1 MVILNDDDKHPPES
15 RDSRIGKLAVMVEE
29 ISEQYALL
37 AVVQAQVSTM
47 LADLLDHATA
57 NRDLFVASDTDTT
70 KTQEVVRSAL
80 AGELAAKMRLS
91 QPMIT
96 SMLGTAETLTTEL
109 PATLEALGEGVIT
122 YQHARTLIDQATG
135 LSTQDRAAFE
145 QVALKLAKTSTPP
158 QFKNKALALRESL
171 HPETSTERHEAAAED
186 RRVEHWNAPDGMG
199 WLALY
204 APVEVTQSIFNA
216 CHTTA
221 KSLRKTG
228 DQRTI
233 GQLTADVFTD
243 AAMLGLTTGIGTGG
257 SSDDSG
263 EGAGVPVF
271 AGRDG
276 AIRPT
281 VHVTVPVMTLL
292 GHSEEPAELDGY
304 GPINPE
310 TARRLAAQAP
320 SFTRLLTHPETGAV
334 LSVGRDRYA
343 VPADLRKTIE
353 VRDKVC
359 GFPGCNRSAR
369 QCDVDH
375 ILAWQDGGETD
386 LENLNC
392 LCRRH
397 HVLKHSSTWQV
408 QRDDDGTII
417 WTSPLGQK
425 YRIRRSTNVG
435 FVPLDE
441 CDETPEPDIDDE
453 ESENDGFAEDAPNPD
468 GESWFTDTKTDE
480 ADAADDADATDG
492 KDYPENPLF

>member
-1 MVILNDDDKHPPES
+1 
-15 RDSRIGKLAVMVEE
+15 MVED
-29 ISEQYALL
+29 ISEQYQLL
-37 AVVQAQVSTM
+37 AVVQAQVSMM

-145 QVALKLAKTSTPP
+145 QVALTLAKTSTPP

-171 HPETSTERHEAAAED
+171 HPETSLQRHEAAASD

-204 APVEVTQSIFNA
+204 APVEVTQSIYNA

-233 GQLTADVFTD
+233 GQLTADVLTD
-243 AAMLGLTTGIGTGG
+243 ATMNGLTTGATTGR
-257 SSDDSG
+257 DSG
-263 EGAGVPVF
+263 EGAGDGQPLF
-271 AGRDG
+271 AGRTG

-304 GPINPE
+304 GPINPD

-359 GFPGCNRSAR
+359 GFPGCNRPAR

-375 ILAWQDGGETD
+375 ILAWQDGGTTD
-386 LENLNC
+386 LENLNP

-408 QRDDDGTII
+408 ERGDDGTII

-435 FVPLDE
+435 FQALDE
-441 CDETPEPDIDDE
+441 CDETEMPEPDLGDE
-453 ESENDGFAEDAPNPD
+453 EGEHDGFADEPNPD
-468 GESWFTDTKTDE
+468 DESWFTDTKT
-480 ADAADDADATDG
+480 DDADATDG
-492 KDYPENPLF
+492 KDYPDKPLF

>member
-1 MVILNDDDKHPPES
+1 
-15 RDSRIGKLAVMVEE
+15 MVEE
-29 ISEQYALL
+29 ISEQYQLL

-171 HPETSTERHEAAAED
+171 HPETSLQRHEAAASD

-233 GQLTADVFTD
+233 GQLTADVLTD
-243 AAMLGLTTGIGTGG
+243 AAMNGLTAGATTGR
-257 SSDDSG
+257 DSG

-271 AGRDG
+271 AGRGG

-359 GFPGCNRSAR
+359 GFPGCNRPAR

-386 LENLNC
+386 LENLNP

-408 QRDDDGTII
+408 ERDDDGTII

-425 YRIRRSTNVG
+425 YRIRRSSNVG
-435 FVPLDE
+435 FEPLDE
-441 CDETPEPDIDDE
+441 CDETPEPDLEPDIDDE
-453 ESENDGFAEDAPNPD
+453 DEYSAEERDPD
-468 GESWFTDTKTDE
+468 EKWADE
-480 ADAADDADATDG
+480 TDG
-492 KDYPENPLF
+492 KDYPEDPQF